1 MRTPQ
6 ECAWIALIAAQ
17 KFTSLNRMFPFHGHS
32 LKQPL
37 SQPEMLHLQARIL
50 TEI

>member
-17 KFTSLNRMFPFHGHS
+17 KFTSLSQMFPFHRHNP
-32 LKQPL
+32 KHPL
-37 SQPEMLHLQARIL
+37 NQPEILHLQTRIL
-50 TEI
+50 TAH